1 MTALLIILGIIVYL
15 IVGRTVI
22 NIFNEYE
29 LTYTDVDN
37 VGLLTGIS
45 VLFFPIVIIWII
57 IGKTSTAISNAII
70 NFVQNRKKLTLKK

>member
-1 MTALLIILGIIVYL
+1 MEPILTILGIIVYL

-45 VLFFPIVIIWII
+45 VLFFPVIIIWII
-57 IGKTSTAISNAII
+57 IGKTSRAISNAII
-70 NFVQNRKKLTLKK
+70 NFVQNRKKLTLK